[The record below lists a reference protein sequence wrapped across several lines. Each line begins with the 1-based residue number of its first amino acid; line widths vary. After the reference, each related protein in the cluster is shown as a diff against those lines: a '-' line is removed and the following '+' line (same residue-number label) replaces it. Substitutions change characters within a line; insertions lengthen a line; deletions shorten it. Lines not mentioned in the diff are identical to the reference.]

1 MLAFSNDHRR
11 RFWTTCVREFTHVR
25 HRQPAHLVRE
35 DLELK
40 VAKKQWTPGVE
51 QPHFLQT
58 PSSTLPLQ
66 PFRSFSC
73 RSTSM
78 SSATSSAY
86 TSVFITTATRH
97 EHVHHDAASWACA
110 SRRCAR
116 CAGRSC
122 ARCSRQIVGC
132 RAVRPSVLLEARQS
146 ERRRVQSFLTQVLS
160 KSEQTVNVSPDHHER
175 ATTRCR
181 WSLGRSTGGHS
192 LSRAHPLSGYGGVLN
207 VTLPRS

>member
-1 MLAFSNDHRR
+1 MRCSLFPTTTDDGQRAFASSR
-11 RFWTTCVREFTHVR
+11 HVR

-97 EHVHHDAASWACA
+97 EQVHHDAPSWACA

-122 ARCSRQIVGC
+122 ARCSRHHLVGC
-132 RAVRPSVLLEARQS
+132 RAVRPSELSGSSAIRA
-146 ERRRVQSFLTQVLS
+146 RRVQSFLTQVLS
-160 KSEQTVNVSPDHHER
+160 KSEQTM
-175 ATTRCR
+175 
-181 WSLGRSTGGHS
+181 
-192 LSRAHPLSGYGGVLN
+192 
-207 VTLPRS
+207 

>member
-1 MLAFSNDHRR
+1 MENAVLAFSNDHRR
-11 RFWTTCVREFTHVR
+11 RDWTTCVREFTACTTSAAGASGKGR
-25 HRQPAHLVRE
+25 P
-35 DLELK
+35 LELK

-78 SSATSSAY
+78 SWATSSAY

-97 EHVHHDAASWACA
+97 EQVHHDAASWACA
-110 SRRCAR
+110 SRRCVR

-132 RAVRPSVLLEARQS
+132 RAVRPSVLSRSSAI

-160 KSEQTVNVSPDHHER
+160 KSEQTM
-175 ATTRCR
+175 
-181 WSLGRSTGGHS
+181 
-192 LSRAHPLSGYGGVLN
+192 
-207 VTLPRS
+207 